1 MDTFT
6 LFDDSPATTAPAAT
20 EKSAAVKVKTYKIGN
35 HRGNGRIFLEGNLIK
50 SAGFDCGIEYTRVDN
65 VFHSVRLRSS
75 RDAGVITLYA
85 GRVSGIDGL
94 HFPVRRVT
102 QSMRNGKA
110 RPIIDLSDTTIRERF
125 AGFSRV
131 EVEFNN
137 GLLVIRGAK

>member
-20 EKSAAVKVKTYKIGN
+20 EKAAAVKIKTYKIGIN
-35 HRGNGRIFLEGNLIK
+35 RGNGRIWLEGKLIE
-50 SAGFDCGIEYTRVDN
+50 SAGFACGIEYTRVDN
-65 VFHSVRLRSS
+65 RA
-75 RDAGVITLYA
+75 DGVITLYL
-85 GRVSGIDGL
+85 GRLSGIDGL

-102 QSMRNGKA
+102 NGNKKGVA
-110 RPIIDLSDTTIRERF
+110 RPVIELSDATIRERF

-137 GLLVIRGAK
+137 GRLVIRGAK

>member
-6 LFDDSPATTAPAAT
+6 LFDGSPATTAPAAT
-20 EKSAAVKVKTYKIGN
+20 QKSAAVKVKTYKIGN

-50 SAGFDCGIEYTRVDN
+50 SCGFDCGTEYTRVDN
-65 VFHSVRLRSS
+65 RA
-75 RDAGVITLYA
+75 DGVIQLCA
-85 GRVSGIDGL
+85 KRVSGL
-94 HFPVRRVT
+94 PVRRVT

-110 RPIIDLSDTTIRERF
+110 RPIIDLSDTTIRQRF

-137 GLLVIRGAK
+137 GLLVIRGAN